1 MNVFIFSSGKA
12 NLLGGLKKDG
22 ASLQIL
28 PRDALTKH
36 RPGPEDLSFLD
47 ISGLGP
53 AELKKAL
60 GRLKKACA
68 PSAFGIIDPKGEA
81 PDPAVFFFEG
91 ASDYLGPKIIKA
103 GPGKKRL
110 AAALTWRA
118 ALAGGSA
125 AETAGTPA
133 AGPKPGNRKLPGG
146 KFEGWKSI
154 RSGAAAPFFFL
165 FVSLSGQANLRTRL
179 DETAGGAVRNRFR
192 ETLLQNLQDSQAL
205 LWMEAES
212 SSLFLI
218 PPRAVYGK
226 AVVEASL
233 KILANSRLIAI
244 EKLGLSIPV
253 DITVALH
260 YGKTVFRAPGATGT
274 LVSDAV
280 NYIFHLG
287 AKHAEPGRLTISA
300 EVSDEAIPEGLKD
313 MFLDAGTFEGLPIRR
328 SRRFS

>member
-1 MNVFIFSSGKA
+1 MKFFIFSSGKA
-12 NLLGGLKKDG
+12 GALAGLKKDM
-22 ASLQIL
+22 APELL
-28 PRDALTKH
+28 PLEALAKH
-36 RPGPEDLSFLD
+36 RPGTGDLSFLD

-60 GRLKKACA
+60 GRLKKVCA
-68 PSAFGIIDPKGEA
+68 ASAFGIIDPRGEA
-81 PDPAVFFFEG
+81 PDPAAFFFEG
-91 ASDYLGPKIIKA
+91 AADYLGPKLIKA

-110 AAALTWRA
+110 AAALAWRA
-118 ALAGGSA
+118 APAGKKNGGSTGSAGDSA
-125 AETAGTPA
+125 AE
-133 AGPKPGNRKLPGG
+133 PGSRKLPGG

-165 FVSLSGQANLRTRL
+165 YAALSGPAGIRTRL
-179 DETAGGAVRNRFR
+179 QEAAVRNRLR

-205 LWMEAES
+205 LWMETES

-226 AVVEASL
+226 AAVEAGL
-233 KILANSRLIAI
+233 KMLAGSRLIAL
-244 EKLGLSIPV
+244 EKLGLSAPV
-253 DITVALH
+253 EITMALH

-274 LVSDAV
+274 VVSDAV

-300 EVSDEAIPEGLKD
+300 DVSDEAIPEGLKD
-313 MFLDAGTFEGLPIRR
+313 MFLDAGAFEGIPIRR
-328 SRRFS
+328 SRRFTYSP